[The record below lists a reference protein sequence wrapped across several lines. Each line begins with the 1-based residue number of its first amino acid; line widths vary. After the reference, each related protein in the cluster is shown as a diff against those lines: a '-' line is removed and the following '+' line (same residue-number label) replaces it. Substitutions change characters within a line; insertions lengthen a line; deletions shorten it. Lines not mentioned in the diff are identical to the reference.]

1 MDLLR
6 ITVLLQTGLTQNGL
20 AQKGLAQNGFAPKGF
35 TQNYFVHKSEYFSS
49 NFNEERSAAVS
60 NVLRRLAQG
69 MASLEKAANAKYEAN
84 TPKRWHVKK
93 FIAGLLGGA
102 QNGQW

>member
-1 MDLLR
+1 VPSAVIR
-6 ITVLLQTGLTQNGL
+6 G
-20 AQKGLAQNGFAPKGF
+20 
-35 TQNYFVHKSEYFSS
+35 S
-49 NFNEERSAAVS
+49 NEERSAAVS

-69 MASLEKAANAKYEAN
+69 MASLEKVANSKYEAN

-93 FIAGLLGGA
+93 FIARLPRGA